1 MYLIVG
7 LGNPDNK
14 YLKTMH
20 NLGFMAIDML
30 AEKLGVE
37 INKKAF
43 KGVYGQTI
51 IKGEKVLLL
60 KPLTYMNLSGDC
72 ISQVLSYFKIPTQNM
87 IVIYDDLDVKIGAL
101 RIREKGSAG
110 THNGMRDIVLKISSQ
125 DFPRIRVGSK
135 PVNFKGDVID
145 YVLSDV
151 KKEDEEIFK
160 LVLKNAGEA
169 AVAFASGESIEKVM
183 NKYNKDY
190 ANTTS

>member
-20 NLGFMAIDML
+20 NLGFMAIDVL

-37 INKKAF
+37 LNKKAF
-43 KGVYGQTI
+43 KGVYAQTTVN
-51 IKGEKVLLL
+51 GEKVVLL

-87 IVIYDDLDVKIGAL
+87 VVIYDDLDIKIGSL
-101 RIREKGSAG
+101 RIRQKGSAG
-110 THNGMRDIVLKISSQ
+110 THNGMRDIVSKISSQ
-125 DFPRIRVGSK
+125 DFPRIRIGSK
-135 PVNFKGDVID
+135 PVDFKGDIID
-145 YVLSDV
+145 YVLSNV

-160 LVLKNAGEA
+160 IVLKNASEA
-169 AVAFASGESIEKVM
+169 ALSLASGQSVENVM

-190 ANTTS
+190 AN

>member
-20 NLGFMAIDML
+20 NLGFMAIDVL

-37 INKKAF
+37 LNKKAF
-43 KGVYGQTI
+43 KGVYAQTTVN
-51 IKGEKVLLL
+51 GEKVVLL

-87 IVIYDDLDVKIGAL
+87 VVIYDDLDIKIGSL
-101 RIREKGSAG
+101 RIRQKGSAG
-110 THNGMRDIVLKISSQ
+110 THNGMRDIVSKISSQ
-125 DFPRIRVGSK
+125 DFPRIRIGSK
-135 PVNFKGDVID
+135 PVDFKGDIID
-145 YVLSDV
+145 YVLSNV

-160 LVLKNAGEA
+160 IVLKNASEA
-169 AVAFASGESIEKVM
+169 ALSLVSGQSVENVM

-190 ANTTS
+190 AN